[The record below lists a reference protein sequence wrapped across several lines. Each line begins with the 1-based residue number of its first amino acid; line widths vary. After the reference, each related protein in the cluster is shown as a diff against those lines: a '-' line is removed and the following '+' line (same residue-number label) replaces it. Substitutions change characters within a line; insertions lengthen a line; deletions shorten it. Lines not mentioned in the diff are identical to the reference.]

1 MIRQHSSVKQR
12 RRDNILQDKKKE
24 ELDYQQNHAYKVG
37 QFNQHGQKI
46 ETKHDAVKYSGEVY
60 ATQDEAVDR
69 RYSKGEEKVD
79 KRRPSIFGNARA
91 NIFGN

>member
-1 MIRQHSSVKQR
+1 MHDWQGCPLSQKASHKPSNAKDQR
-12 RRDNILQDKKKE
+12 E
-24 ELDYQQNHAYKVG
+24 HGHKVG
-37 QFNQHGQKI
+37 QYDQHGQKI
-46 ETKHDAVKYSGEVY
+46 ENMDQAKGYTGEVY

-69 RYSKGEEKVD
+69 RYSEGKDLG